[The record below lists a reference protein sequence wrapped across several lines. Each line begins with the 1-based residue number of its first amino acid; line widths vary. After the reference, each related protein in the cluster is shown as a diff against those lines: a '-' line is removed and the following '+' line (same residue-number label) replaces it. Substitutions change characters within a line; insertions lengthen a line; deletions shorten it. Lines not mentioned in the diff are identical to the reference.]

1 VSDTRK
7 EDSIAEKLE
16 GTRWEYR
23 QRDDSRF
30 LLDPIGQHFGTF
42 CWDGNPKRVAS
53 RKREDGVEETGD

>member
-30 LLDPIGQHFGTF
+30 LLDPIGQHFRTF
-42 CWDGNPKRVAS
+42 CWDGNPKQVAP